1 MIQTKSNYHTQL
13 QCHVSSTIALI
24 SKTQTKI
31 KRPPAKWH
39 RMIRKCPPSLQWF
52 DSTPQSPHLTKRDC
66 PPDHDGDGDED
77 RGDDEPVKFP
87 CLPHFLDMWSLDQ
100 KGDYI
105 GINIVYNDVFS
116 IEFIMGT
123 LLSCLM
129 MSASKL
135 VESNWFASAIA
146 SALYWDS

>member
-1 MIQTKSNYHTQL
+1 M
-13 QCHVSSTIALI
+13 
-24 SKTQTKI
+24 
-31 KRPPAKWH
+31 
-39 RMIRKCPPSLQWF
+39 
-52 DSTPQSPHLTKRDC
+52 TKRDC
-66 PPDHDGDGDED
+66 PPDHDGDSGDGRDGASGDGDED
-77 RGDDEPVKFP
+77 GDDDEPVKFP

-135 VESNWFASAIA
+135 VESN
-146 SALYWDS
+146 